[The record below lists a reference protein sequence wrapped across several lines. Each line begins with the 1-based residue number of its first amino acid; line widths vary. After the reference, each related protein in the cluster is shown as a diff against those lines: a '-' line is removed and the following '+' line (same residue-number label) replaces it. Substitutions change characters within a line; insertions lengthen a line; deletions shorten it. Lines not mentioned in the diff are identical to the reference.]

1 VNFGQ
6 TVGMLKQLLSVF
18 LESPCP
24 FCQRTAATTSC
35 EYCGK
40 KLLAHQFRAS
50 DRLNSWNN
58 LSVFAWGKYDGQL
71 KRAIALMKYNNKPE
85 LGRLLGKL
93 LGEVWLNSELTK
105 FQHEV
110 TVVPIPLHRKKLK
123 DRGFNQAEIIAKGF
137 CQVTGYSLESK
148 ALIRVRNTKAMFDLS
163 PEERSKNLQG
173 AFSIGNKLPKHP
185 VLLMDDIYTMGTTVK
200 ESTTVLQR
208 HKIKV
213 IGVAVAAKTSS
224 NNVSL

>member
-1 VNFGQ
+1 
-6 TVGMLKQLLSVF
+6 MLKQLLSVF
-18 LESPCP
+18 LESRCP
-24 FCQRTAATTSC
+24 FCQRTAATTIC

-40 KLLAHQFRAS
+40 KLLAHQFQPG
-50 DRLNSWNN
+50 DRLK
-58 LSVFAWGKYDGQL
+58 LQRDLFVFAWGKYDGQL

-93 LGEVWLNSELTK
+93 LGEVWLNSELIK

-148 ALIRVRNTKAMFDLS
+148 ALIRVRNTKAMFDLN
-163 PEERSKNLQG
+163 PEERSKNLQD
-173 AFSIGNKLPKHP
+173 AFSIGNKLPKDP
-185 VLLMDDIYTMGTTVK
+185 VLLVDDIYTMGTTVK
-200 ESTTVLQR
+200 ESTRVLRQHR
-208 HKIKV
+208 IKV
-213 IGVAVAAKTSS
+213 VGVAVAAKTSNS
-224 NNVSL
+224 DLRAIDFF

>member
-1 VNFGQ
+1 MNFGQ
-6 TVGMLKQLLSVF
+6 TVGMIEQLLSVF
-18 LESPCP
+18 LESRCP
-24 FCQRTAATTSC
+24 FCQRTAATTIC

-40 KLLAHQFRAS
+40 KLLAHQFQPS

-58 LSVFAWGKYDGQL
+58 LAVFAWGKYDGQL

-85 LGRLLGKL
+85 LGKYLGKL
-93 LGEVWLNSELTK
+93 LGEVWLNSELIK
-105 FQHEV
+105 FQHKV
-110 TVVPIPLHRKKLK
+110 TVIPIPLHRKKLK

-163 PEERSKNLQG
+163 PEERSENLQG
-173 AFSIGNKLPKHP
+173 AFSIGNKLPKDP
-185 VLLMDDIYTMGTTVK
+185 VLLVDDIYTMGTTVK
-200 ESTTVLQR
+200 ESTTVLRQ

-224 NNVSL
+224 NTLSL

>member
-1 VNFGQ
+1 
-6 TVGMLKQLLSVF
+6 MLKQLLSVF
-18 LESPCP
+18 LESRCP
-24 FCQRTAATTSC
+24 FCQRTAATTIC

-40 KLLAHQFRAS
+40 KLLAHQFQPG
-50 DRLNSWNN
+50 DRLKLQRD

-93 LGEVWLNSELTK
+93 LGEVWLNSELIK

-148 ALIRVRNTKAMFDLS
+148 ALIRVRNTKAMFDLN
-163 PEERSKNLQG
+163 PEERSKNLQD
-173 AFSIGNKLPKHP
+173 AFSIGNKLPKDP
-185 VLLMDDIYTMGTTVK
+185 VLLVDDIYTMGTTVK
-200 ESTTVLQR
+200 ESTRVLRQYR
-208 HKIKV
+208 IKV
-213 IGVAVAAKTSS
+213 VGVAVAAKTSNS
-224 NNVSL
+224 DLRAIDFF